1 MLSADNEGEKD
12 LVRTVNEL
20 RDMAA
25 QCRDLATLAKTEEV
39 REQLLEVA
47 DQFERAAQDRLFF
60 IRRDFGVSGT
70 VG

>member
-1 MLSADNEGEKD
+1 M
-12 LVRTVNEL
+12 RTVNEL

-25 QCRDLATLAKTEEV
+25 QCRELATFAKTEEV

-47 DQFERAAQDRLFF
+47 DQFERAAQDRLLH
-60 IRRDFGVSGT
+60 IRCSFGVSGT